1 MLNIYTH
8 NTGLMFE
15 PPALDE
21 SDIETQPIPDPTN
34 HLRMGTSF
42 IVEEGI
48 VNVTEENQHVN
59 WSRQNELE
67 MTETVQVAHG
77 TFFVLDRDINT
88 DTNCKRVNFIITAR
102 RFYEFLKVEMPEER
116 LVSEIAEDLFKFS
129 DMIWRGRLRPKVY
142 NTRFSWA
149 SFAYKYDDNM
159 FVFQRKY

>member
-1 MLNIYTH
+1 MLAAINPFAPLATE
-8 NTGLMFE
+8 N
-15 PPALDE
+15 E
-21 SDIETQPIPDPTN
+21 SDIETQAVPETN
-34 HLRMGTSF
+34 HQEPTPKSF

-67 MTETVQVAHG
+67 MTETVRVAHG
-77 TFFVLDRDINT
+77 TFFVLDRYTNT

-142 NTRFSWA
+142 NSRFSWS